1 MDAKSFMINLLFYFF
16 TFFVSYILISTFKI
30 FPVFIGIVILIGS
43 VIGASLLLKNYFK
56 KDTF

>member
-30 FPVFIGIVILIGS
+30 FPAFIGIVILVCS